1 MSKTIALCMIVKN
14 EEQFLRRCLDSVKNK
29 VNQII
34 IVDTG
39 STDNTLSIAKEYTN
53 DVYSFKWVDD
63 FSAARNESIKY
74 ATTDYILVM
83 DADEYLEED
92 SNLQDDISTGKDW
105 YFLKIHN
112 ILSQGRK
119 ITHIAVR
126 LFANNKGLFFQ
137 NRLHEHLNILVE
149 DKVFT
154 NDFGNSALQ
163 HTGYTDDMM
172 EDRDKKKRNLPLMLR
187 EVQENPN
194 AYNLFNMGRTYKWV
208 EEYEKAIHYFQNAYP
223 LSKNLTIM
231 PDLLMNL
238 TNCLVSLKRE
248 QEALKIINDAAI
260 LFPNETDL
268 RHTQALLFLEL
279 GYLRDAAKTFET
291 CLSLGDQGIT
301 ITEGNGGYM
310 SHFRLA
316 EVYEKSYRISES
328 YEHIIDAVRDSK
340 SFAVGIS
347 KYFQIVTMANIP
359 LEDVYQNFSQIYK
372 MSKVEELQLLIE
384 ILYIMRHPI
393 LNRYLSEY
401 EIKVEE
407 KISAVATQYDKQYEK
422 AKLLWTKM
430 VEITRENGEDI
441 LLLAFI
447 LKDLELFELSLSYLN
462 LSMRE
467 TKMLRSIILN
477 EELRNL
483 KFSSYIENIL
493 AKIIENL
500 LVLQEYEV
508 FQCVLNYAE
517 LGSINFNCSVIE
529 KIIKY
534 GFYEVAIDLLIK
546 LFKTNAN
553 NIKVIQ
559 LLGDMCY
566 KLNYLEDAQ
575 LFYSKLLELCP
586 EYSSYERCYMLF
598 EKLDDKE
605 NQYILKESI
614 KKSFPLCLWVL
625 E

>member
-29 VNQII
+29 VHQII

-39 STDNTLSIAKEYTN
+39 STDNTVDIAKEYTN
-53 DVYSFKWVDD
+53 DVYTFKWIDD
-63 FSAARNESIKY
+63 FAAARNESIKY

-83 DADEYLEED
+83 DADEYLEEN

-112 ILSQGRK
+112 VLSQGRK

-137 NRLHEHLNILVE
+137 NRLHEHINILVE
-149 DKVFT
+149 GKVFT
-154 NDFGNSALQ
+154 SGYANSALQ

-172 EDRDKKKRNLPLMLR
+172 EDRDKKKRNLPLMLQ

-208 EEYEKAIHYFQNAYP
+208 EEYDKAIHYFQRAYP

-238 TNCLVSLKRE
+238 SNCLVSLKRE
-248 QEALKIINDAAI
+248 PEALKIMNDAAI
-260 LFPNETDL
+260 LFPNETDV
-268 RHTQALLFLEL
+268 RHTQALLFLKL
-279 GYLRDAAKTFET
+279 GYFRDAIKTFET

-310 SHFRLA
+310 SYFRLA
-316 EVYEKSYRISES
+316 EVYEKSYRLSES
-328 YEHIIDAVRDSK
+328 YEYIINVVRDNK
-340 SFAVGIS
+340 SFATGIS

-359 LEDVYQNFSQIYK
+359 LEDVYQNFNQIYK

-393 LNRYLSEY
+393 LNRYLNEY
-401 EIKVEE
+401 EIKVEA

-422 AKLLWTKM
+422 AKLLWTNM

-441 LLLAFI
+441 LLLAFL
-447 LKDLELFELSLSYLN
+447 LKDLELFELSRSYLN

-467 TKMLRSIILN
+467 TKMLRTMILN

-483 KFSSYIENIL
+483 KFSNHIENIVV
-493 AKIIENL
+493 KVIDNL

-508 FQCVLNYAE
+508 FQCVLDYAE
-517 LGSINFNCSVIE
+517 LGSLNFNCNVIE
-529 KIIKY
+529 RIIKY

-575 LFYSKLLELCP
+575 LFYSKLLEVCP
-586 EYSSYERCYMLF
+586 EYSSYERYYMLF
-598 EKLDDKE
+598 EKLDDKK
-605 NQYILKESI
+605 NQYVIKESI
-614 KKSFPLCLWVL
+614 KESFPLCLWVL

>member
-53 DVYSFKWVDD
+53 DVYSFKWIDD

-83 DADEYLEED
+83 DADEYLEDD
-92 SNLQDDISTGKDW
+92 SNLQDDISTEKDW

-154 NDFGNSALQ
+154 NEFGNSALQ

-208 EEYEKAIHYFQNAYP
+208 EEYEKAIHYFQSAYP

-238 TNCLVSLKRE
+238 SNCLVSLKRE
-248 QEALKIINDAAI
+248 HEALKIINDAAI

-279 GYLRDAAKTFET
+279 GYFRDAIKTFET

-359 LEDVYQNFSQIYK
+359 LEDVYQNFNQIYK

-393 LNRYLSEY
+393 LNRYLNEY
-401 EIKVEE
+401 EIKVEA

-422 AKLLWTKM
+422 AKLLWSKM
-430 VEITRENGEDI
+430 VGITHENGEDI

-467 TKMLRSIILN
+467 TKMLRTIILN

-546 LFKTNAN
+546 IFKTNAN

-605 NQYILKESI
+605 NQYIIKESI
-614 KKSFPLCLWVL
+614 KESFPLCLWVL